1 MRLNAAM
8 YRSFAMRRMTTNR
21 SPVILLCSDR
31 SQERRTK
38 NNEITTQGE
47 KKEQPAKQ
55 TPALA
60 TLLYVDWSKENA
72 RHQQVNGPP
81 GALPPES
88 VDHGETC
95 QHRMNADRSDLESAG
110 CPFKTSC
117 VVWECRS
124 KSAHQS
130 SSSNHFIVHHTP
142 EKAGKFSG
150 NGRLGDVCFLASEEH
165 TVVFASE
172 ALVGSVCV
180 CDDLG

>member
-1 MRLNAAM
+1 MHGNIWQNTTFNAAGQ
-8 YRSFAMRRMTTNR
+8 RNVQILRFAQTNDAI
-21 SPVILLCSDR
+21 PVILLCSDR

-130 SSSNHFIVHHTP
+130 SSLKQFIKSLYCSSYPRKSRQVLWQRP
-142 EKAGKFSG
+142 SWR
-150 NGRLGDVCFLASEEH
+150 RLLSCL
-165 TVVFASE
+165 
-172 ALVGSVCV
+172 
-180 CDDLG
+180 